1 MPSFDVVCRV
11 DLQEVDNALQQT
23 LREIAQRFDFRNQP
37 TEARREDTAIH
48 LRAADD
54 FKLRAL
60 ADILREKMGKRQV
73 PLRALQF
80 GALEPGPAGTAK
92 QKIDL
97 QQGIAT
103 DKAREIV
110 KLVKDTKVKVQ
121 VAIQG
126 DQVRVSGKKRDEL
139 LLDPEA
145 ADVLVVNT
153 CSFIQPAKEE
163 SIDAI
168 LELARVKAARPGRR
182 LVVTGC
188 LAQRYA
194 DELKTALPEVD
205 VFVGTG
211 DLLRIAEAVEAP
223 AADGPVV
230 YRGAQHVLPRRELAR
245 RVRAGAWWTAYLK
258 VSEGCDHTC
267 GFCIIPKI
275 RGRHESRPMDDVL
288 EEAAVLA
295 ADGALELNLVAQDLT
310 AYGRDRRDGTS
321 LAMLLRALALRV
333 PAVRWLRLLYAYP
346 SSVTDDL
353 LEVMATEPAVCKYI
367 DMPLQHISDRMLRAM
382 RRERSGAAIR
392 RLLSRV
398 RAAVPGVAV
407 RSAFI
412 VGFPGETEDDVRA
425 LCDFL
430 EEAEFERVGVFT
442 YSREEGTAAATLP
455 DQVAEAVKRERRA
468 RVMAVQAGVA
478 ARG

>member
-1 MPSFDVVCRV
+1 MLGV
-11 DLQEVDNALQQT
+11 L
-23 LREIAQRFDFRNQP
+23 
-37 TEARREDTAIH
+37 ARRGYE
-48 LRAADD
+48 
-54 FKLRAL
+54 
-60 ADILREKMGKRQV
+60 M
-73 PLRALQF
+73 
-80 GALEPGPAGTAK
+80 
-92 QKIDL
+92 
-97 QQGIAT
+97 
-103 DKAREIV
+103 
-110 KLVKDTKVKVQ
+110 
-121 VAIQG
+121 
-126 DQVRVSGKKRDEL
+126 VS
-139 LLDPEA
+139 DPEA

-153 CSFIQPAKEE
+153 CAFITPAKEE

-168 LELARVKAARPGRR
+168 LDLARVKAARPGRR

-288 EEAAVLA
+288 EEAAALA

-321 LAMLLRALALRV
+321 LARLLRALAVRV
-333 PAVRWLRLLYAYP
+333 PAARWLRLLYACP
-346 SSVTDDL
+346 ASVTDEL
-353 LEVMATEPAVCKYI
+353 LEVMATEPPGCQYLDIA
-367 DMPLQHISDRMLRAM
+367 LQHISDLLLRGT
-382 RRERSGAAIR
+382 RPWR
-392 RLLSRV
+392 
-398 RAAVPGVAV
+398 
-407 RSAFI
+407 
-412 VGFPGETEDDVRA
+412 
-425 LCDFL
+425 
-430 EEAEFERVGVFT
+430 
-442 YSREEGTAAATLP
+442 TAAC
-455 DQVAEAVKRERRA
+455 
-468 RVMAVQAGVA
+468 
-478 ARG
+478 

>member
-37 TEARREDTAIH
+37 TEVRREETAIH

-60 ADILREKMGKRQV
+60 ADILREKMGRRQV

-80 GALEPGPAGTAK
+80 GAPEPGPAGTVK
-92 QKIDL
+92 QQIDL

-126 DQVRVSGKKRDEL
+126 DQVRVTGKKKD
-139 LLDPEA
+139 
-145 ADVLVVNT
+145 
-153 CSFIQPAKEE
+153 
-163 SIDAI
+163 
-168 LELARVKAARPGRR
+168 
-182 LVVTGC
+182 
-188 LAQRYA
+188 
-194 DELKTALPEVD
+194 
-205 VFVGTG
+205 
-211 DLLRIAEAVEAP
+211 EAP
-223 AADGPVV
+223 AADAPVV
-230 YRGAQHVLPRRELAR
+230 YRGAQHILPRRELTR

-267 GFCIIPKI
+267 AFCIIPKI

-288 EEAAVLA
+288 EEAAALA

-321 LAMLLRALALRV
+321 LARLLRALAVRV

-346 SSVTDDL
+346 ASVTDEL
-353 LEVMATEPAVCKYI
+353 LEVIATEPAVCKYL

-392 RLLSRV
+392 RLLARL

-412 VGFPGETEDDVRA
+412 VGFPGETEDDGRA

-430 EEAEFERVGVFT
+430 EEAELERVGVFT

-455 DQVAEAVKRERRA
+455 DQIAEAVKRERRA

-478 ARG
+478 ARRAAAQVGLGVEVLVEEARGRTLVGRTRTQAPEIDGVIRLVGEAAPGTIVRAVVTGADTYDLRGEVPEDCD